1 MPSRRSA
8 ALSTALLMLPAGLAA
23 QASGAL
29 SGHVRDAGSGH
40 GIPNAV
46 VTVEGGRRGAT
57 TDTSGAYRIREL
69 RSGVYRVEVKSI
81 GFRPVQRDSVVI
93 LAGQTTLLDLAL
105 RADAVQLAP
114 VVIESQDPVLDPM
127 ATATEQ
133 TITAQDLRQLP
144 VSSLEE
150 AVALSAGAVGESYRG
165 GRLGQESFIIDG
177 LGVKNQLDASTGSL
191 GLRIPPDIL
200 TEASLIT
207 NGFSARYGQAL
218 SGMINVV
225 TKDGGNRWSGRAAY
239 ESDRP
244 FGQSLDRGLDRVVME
259 ADGPVTGGITA
270 LASLDLTG
278 RLDADPVNAP
288 APTNPLD
295 PRNDNPYMLP
305 HNSGEEMNFAGKL
318 TIPFG
323 GHETLRLFGLR
334 STDQRLLYDPAFKY
348 DETFAPGSRTGGTL
362 GSVHLQHT
370 SGPSARLPII
380 ADLRVAYFRR
390 EFLRGQL
397 TDQPDFKFGAFTGS
411 QFHFVGEDVARAQ
424 DTTDAAGGIAGFGRP
439 YLSENTPWGV
449 PAFFLGGASRGD
461 IAWNRFGELRSQ
473 LDVTLG
479 IGSRADLYVGGQ
491 VVRQSVHTFQ
501 RILGYL
507 PVGDSVPAAT
517 ASTFSP
523 LAAAGYVE
531 TQVRLAELALTA
543 GVRYDRFD
551 TRADLPNRTGGPSQK
566 INPRIAVSTVLKG
579 ATVVASLGGFTQ
591 PPDYQYLVDAAF
603 DDTTRTGRFRQGNPD
618 LGFERSWQYELS
630 VRARPRPGIA
640 VRGGVF
646 VKRLQNLVSSVPL
659 GTNPDSSFF
668 GNDDVGTVQ
677 GAELQ
682 LEREVRNGWGL
693 KLAYSLQRAQ
703 ATSTSAFLLRRTIR
717 VDPLTHDTTFPAKV
731 EFPLDYD
738 RRHTVTLVLR
748 GQTSEHAGPRLLGIR
763 PLAGLEAAMIGR
775 YLSGLPYTR
784 RDFGVDTLIGG
795 PNGARLPATS
805 TIDLLVRRPLRIGGL
820 RGSVYFDARNLLN
833 RRNVIA
839 VRRDTGLPVASDTII
854 ATMARA
860 AYTAHPE
867 PIPYE
872 SPRYRSTADL
882 NGDGIIAGESE
893 LLPLYQEAARDY
905 TQPIFAYGAPRLAR
919 LGFEVLF

>member
-1 MPSRRSA
+1 MPLPQRAILVSA
-8 ALSTALLMLPAGLAA
+8 LLALPTALGA

-29 SGHVRDAGSGH
+29 SGHVRDAATGR
-40 GIPNAV
+40 GIANAI
-46 VTVEGGRRGAT
+46 VTVENGRRGAT
-57 TDTSGAYRIREL
+57 TDTSGAFRLREI
-69 RSGVYRVEVKSI
+69 RSGTYHVDVRSI
-81 GFRPVQRDSVVI
+81 GYRPFSRDSVSV
-93 LAGQTTLLDLAL
+93 LAGQTTVLDVVLQ
-105 RADAVQLAP
+105 ADAVQLAP
-114 VVIESQDPVLDPM
+114 VVIASKDPVLDPM

-133 TITAQDLRQLP
+133 TITAADLRQLP

-200 TEASLIT
+200 TEASLVT

-225 TKDGGNRWSGRAAY
+225 TKDGGNRWGGRAAY
-239 ESDRP
+239 ETDRP
-244 FGQSLDRGLDRVVME
+244 FGRSIDLGLDRVVLE
-259 ADGPVTGGITA
+259 ADGPVAGGVTA
-270 LASLDLTG
+270 LASVDMTG

-295 PRNDNPYMLP
+295 PRNDNPRMLP
-305 HNSGEEMNFAGKL
+305 HNSGEQMNFAGKL

-334 STDQRLLYDPAFKY
+334 SIEQRLLYDPAFKY
-348 DETFAPGSRTGGTL
+348 DESFAPGSRTAGTL
-362 GSVHLQHT
+362 GSVHLQHA
-370 SGPSARLPII
+370 SGPSARMPLV

-390 EFLRGQL
+390 EFLRGEL
-397 TDQPDFKFGAFTGS
+397 TAEPDFKFGAFTGS
-411 QFHFVGEDVARAQ
+411 HFRFVGEDVARAQ
-424 DTTDAAGGIAGFGRP
+424 DTADARGGIAGFGRP
-439 YLSENTPWGV
+439 APSENSPWGV

-461 IAWNRFGELRSQ
+461 VAWNRFGELRSQ

-479 IGSRADLYVGGQ
+479 IGSRADLFVGGQ
-491 VVRQSVHTFQ
+491 VVRQSVRTFQ
-501 RILGYL
+501 RVLGYL
-507 PVGDSVPAAT
+507 PVSDTVPAAT
-517 ASTFSP
+517 AATFSP
-523 LAAAGYVE
+523 LAAAGYIE
-531 TQVRLAELALTA
+531 TQVRASDVALTA

-551 TRADLPNRTGGPSQK
+551 TRADLPGRTGGASQK

-579 ATVVASLGGFTQ
+579 ATFVGSVGSFTQ

-630 VRARPRPGIA
+630 VRARPRAGISL
-640 VRGGVF
+640 RTGVF

-659 GTNPDSSFF
+659 GTDPDSSFF

-677 GAELQ
+677 GAEVL
-682 LEREVRNGWGL
+682 LDREVKDGWGV
-693 KLAYSLQRAQ
+693 KVAYALQRAQ
-703 ATSTSAFLLRRTIR
+703 ATSTSAFLLRRTITI
-717 VDPLTHDTTFPAKV
+717 DPLTHDTTFPAKV

-738 RRHTVTLVLR
+738 RRHSVTLVLR
-748 GQTSEHAGPRLLGIR
+748 GQTTNSAGPRVLGVR
-763 PLAGLEAAMIGR
+763 PLAGFEAAVIGR

-784 RDFGVDTLIGG
+784 REFGVDTLIGG
-795 PNGARLPATS
+795 PNGSRLPATS
-805 TIDLLVRRPLRIGGL
+805 TVDLLVRRPLRVGNV
-820 RGSVYFDARNLLN
+820 RGSVYLDARNLLN

-839 VRRDTGLPVASDTII
+839 VRRDTGSPMASDTII

-872 SPRYRSTADL
+872 SPRYRRDADL
-882 NGDGIIAGESE
+882 DGNGLIQGQSE
-893 LLPLYQEAARDY
+893 LLPLYQEAARDF
-905 TQPIFAYGAPRLAR
+905 TQPLFAYGAPRVAR
-919 LGFEVLF
+919 IGFELLF